1 MADMCQWDVMLVIRE
16 LPGVK
21 TVMSKDRMQD
31 GTIVVDR
38 IPVPGRCDGGPI
50 ALDVKFTNGFGASVI
65 RNGGSYGGAEG
76 LLEVASVGLDGKLE
90 YEHPAM
96 GGDVRGWLNVEEM
109 VELLKQLAEPG
120 RGK

>member
-21 TVMSKDRMQD
+21 TVMSK
-31 GTIVVDR
+31 DR

-65 RNGGSYGGAEG
+65 RHGGSYGGAEG